1 MEMFQPSS
9 STRERIRD
17 CKVGSH
23 RRGGGMIEI
32 IQQKKSVTDIIW
44 GCRWK
49 LTTLKEVAKMMG
61 LYLFYWEQ

>member
-1 MEMFQPSS
+1 
-9 STRERIRD
+9 
-17 CKVGSH
+17 
-23 RRGGGMIEI
+23 MIEI